1 MSKNRLA
8 GSVGTS
14 GAASMVG
21 LTIVGKAG
29 VAGTGKPMSVDNS
42 KIVGKDGLA
51 GRVCVGDAAGM

>member
-1 MSKNRLA
+1 
-8 GSVGTS
+8 
-14 GAASMVG
+14 MVG
-21 LTIVGKAG
+21 LTIAGKAG